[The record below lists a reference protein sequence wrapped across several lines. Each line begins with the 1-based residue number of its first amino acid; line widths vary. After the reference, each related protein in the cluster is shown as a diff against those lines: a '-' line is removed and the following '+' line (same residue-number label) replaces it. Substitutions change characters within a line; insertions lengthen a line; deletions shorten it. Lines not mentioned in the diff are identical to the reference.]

1 MIHQEK
7 QIYKIEQENYELK
20 PETKEIKEQI
30 LRKIHQIKYMK
41 IEEREKLSKFTL
53 DKKAKILINRVK
65 IATKEILCACEEI
78 LETIKEIIY
87 AGGCVVTE

>member
-1 MIHQEK
+1 M
-7 QIYKIEQENYELK
+7 
-20 PETKEIKEQI
+20 
-30 LRKIHQIKYMK
+30 KYMK
-41 IEEREKLSKFTL
+41 IEEREKLSKFTS

-78 LETIKEIIY
+78 LETIKEVIY

>member
-1 MIHQEK
+1 MIHQGK

-20 PETKEIKEQI
+20 PEQI
-30 LRKIHQIKYMK
+30 SRKIRQIKYMK

-65 IATKEILCACEEI
+65 IATKEILRACEETP
-78 LETIKEIIY
+78 ETMNKVIY

>member
-30 LRKIHQIKYMK
+30 SRKIRQIKYMK
-41 IEEREKLSKFTL
+41 IEEREKLSKFKL

-65 IATKEILCACEEI
+65 IATNEILRACEETP
-78 LETIKEIIY
+78 ETMNKVIY